1 MKDYYKILGVE
12 RDASQDEIKKAY
24 RQLALQHHPDK
35 NDGDKASEERFK
47 EISESYII
55 LGDAPKRNAYDFAQD
70 NKGHHSER
78 NVGTPGQ
85 ATPTMFLTLFKRV
98 KNKVLNA
105 GGYINEYR
113 LFTVLD
119 ELLSDETIN
128 ILLNANDIVT
138 NNMILDEIVVTG
150 IFLNDDSRLAIHAKL
165 LKLADGDIRFI
176 QKIEVLTKPSE
187 KRLNQNNTSHHK
199 ENEDNRPVLFL
210 ILFMILLIV
219 LLLI

>member
-1 MKDYYKILGVE
+1 MKDYYKILGVK

-35 NDGDKASEERFK
+35 NDGNKASEERFK

-78 NVGTPGQ
+78 NAATPGQ
-85 ATPTMFLTLFKRV
+85 ATPTMYLTLFKRV

-105 GGYINEYR
+105 GGHINEYR

-128 ILLNANDIVT
+128 ILLNDIVT

-150 IFLNDDSRLAIHAKL
+150 IFLNDESRLSIHAKL

-176 QKIEVLTKPSE
+176 QKIEILKKPSE
-187 KRLNQNNTSHHK
+187 KRLGQNNTAHHK
-199 ENEDNRPVLFL
+199 ENEDNRPVFFL
-210 ILFMILLIV
+210 ILFLVLLILL
-219 LLLI
+219 LLF